1 MRKLLL
7 PAVGLLALSGC
18 YHTTV
23 APLPDGEHLVSFVN
37 DAPPPFA
44 FTSPIFAE
52 DVALWRATDV
62 CPTGFKVTHE
72 ALDLG
77 SFPHS
82 YNIVILCK
90 VPITALNAPL
100 PPAVVPAPVPPAPT
114 APPAPLTR

>member
-23 APLPDGEHLVSFVN
+23 APLPEGEHLVSFVN

-52 DVALWRATDV
+52 DVALWRAADV

-90 VPITALNAPL
+90 VPITALNAPV
-100 PPAVVPAPVPPAPT
+100 PPPMVEPAPPAPS